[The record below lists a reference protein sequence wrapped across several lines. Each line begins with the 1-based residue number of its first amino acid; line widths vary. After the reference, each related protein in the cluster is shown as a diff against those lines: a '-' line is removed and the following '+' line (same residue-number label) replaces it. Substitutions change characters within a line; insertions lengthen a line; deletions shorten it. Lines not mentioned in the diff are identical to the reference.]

1 VDFFTSEVIVNI
13 IRFEGGDRMR
23 KRWILAL
30 IAVAA
35 LTLFVGALQD
45 VLAAER
51 TMKIKIPGCV

>member
-1 VDFFTSEVIVNI
+1 
-13 IRFEGGDRMR
+13 MR
-23 KRWILAL
+23 KKWILAL

-51 TMKIKIPGCV
+51 TMKIKVPGCV